1 MQRKFHF
8 LVNKDKA
15 TSSFSADDNSDNG
28 GTRFTCG
35 TQFTR
40 KTFSCVI
47 GNKATPRGKRA
58 SKLKKKKEPLGQS
71 GNGKAAL
78 SQLLALEETDCAGEA
93 KQNRKDRQRVKMNL
107 PLLSFPKNMRGWNNL
122 MRARFGSEVHGDGNN
137 VVTKFGQVRRKASL
151 RYLVRLPS
159 KILVLRL
166 KLKMIKCLVK
176 KKPPKQFKQGAE
188 DDDENEDREPCK
200 KRILLGERCRPFSSP
215 SPGYDTS
222 NFFLPRVSY
231 LTRAQRHP

>member
-8 LVNKDKA
+8 LVKNKA
-15 TSSFSADDNSDNG
+15 TASADG

-35 TQFTR
+35 TQFSR
-40 KTFSCVI
+40 KSVGSAFSCVI
-47 GNKATPRGKRA
+47 GNKTTPRGKHA
-58 SKLKKKKEPLGQS
+58 SKLKKKKEPIGDS

-78 SQLLALEETDCAGEA
+78 SQLLALEETDHAGDA

-107 PLLSFPKNMRGWNNL
+107 PLMSFLKKKRGWNNF
-122 MRARFGSEVHGDGNN
+122 MRARFSSGVHGDGSN
-137 VVTKFGQVRRKASL
+137 VVTKFGQVKRKASL
-151 RYLVRLPS
+151 RRLVRVPS

-166 KLKMIKCLVK
+166 KLKMIKCLIIK
-176 KKPPKQFKQGAE
+176 KAPKQFEQRAE
-188 DDDENEDREPCK
+188 DEDRELCK
-200 KRILLGERCRPFSSP
+200 KRILLGERCRPLSSP